1 MLFNKSPLLSVYVFM
16 WLIHEL
22 FQDHTFEISMLTH
35 QRRLASSF
43 FIASLAQ
50 IDVSK
55 EELNSF
61 IYVTHELTSVNQPLI
76 VIHMRHTI
84 DSVQV

>member
-35 QRRLASSF
+35 QCRLASSF
-43 FIASLAQ
+43 FIASLTQ
-50 IDVSK
+50 IGVSK